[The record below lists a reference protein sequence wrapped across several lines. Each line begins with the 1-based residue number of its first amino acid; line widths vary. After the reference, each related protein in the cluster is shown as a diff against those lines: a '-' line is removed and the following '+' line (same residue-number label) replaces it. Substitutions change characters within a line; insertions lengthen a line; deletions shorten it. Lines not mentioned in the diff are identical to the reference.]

1 MRAALK
7 LFEREDEGVEQF
19 NKDEVMSILQQN
31 EYHSLEQS
39 DTEDESRTRQ
49 SNEKRFIHVYD
60 HLWRS
65 EIASIFAIYIYDFF
79 RILDN
84 NLTLININS

>member
-7 LFEREDEGVEQF
+7 LFEREDEEVEQF

-31 EYHSLEQS
+31 EYHSFEQS
-39 DTEDESRTRQ
+39 NTEDESRMRQ

-65 EIASIFAIYIYDFF
+65 ETASIFAVYIYNFF
-79 RILDN
+79 
-84 NLTLININS
+84 